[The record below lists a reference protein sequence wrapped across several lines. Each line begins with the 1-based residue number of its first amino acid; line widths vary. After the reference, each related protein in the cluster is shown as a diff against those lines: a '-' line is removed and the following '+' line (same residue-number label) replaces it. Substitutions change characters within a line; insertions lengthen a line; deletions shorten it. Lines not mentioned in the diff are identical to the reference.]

1 MSDIEPFGVVILLAA
16 LALLV
21 AVLSNRLSERI
32 HVPAPALF
40 LVVAAVASSQFPAL
54 SSLPLRLDERI
65 VTVALIFIL
74 FDGGMQIGWRRFRE
88 VLGVGRWLGVVGT
101 IATAAA
107 VGALAHLVFGF
118 AWLPALL
125 LGTALAPTDPAMV
138 FSVLGN
144 REVSG
149 RSGTLLKGEAGANDP
164 VGIALMVALLGAGG
178 AGGLQAVGSG
188 VTTFVV
194 QMAVGAGVGAAGGYL
209 LIIFMRHVP
218 LPNEA
223 LYPVRTMASAAVI
236 YGAASVAHGSGFLAV
251 LLAGII
257 VGDARAPY
265 KREIERFASAFGSV
279 SEIVAFTVLGL
290 TIDLHGVLT
299 SDVLWIGLALGALL
313 ILVVR
318 PVLVGLLLVKARLDR
333 GERIFVLLA
342 GLKGAVP
349 VLLGLFALGAGTT
362 QGARVYGVVF
372 VVVLV
377 SAVGIGGF
385 IPSLARLLRVP
396 MRTVELEPWALG
408 MRFRSEPDGLHRH
421 VVAPG
426 SAAEG
431 TRIADLA
438 MGEDAWISMVS
449 RRGHLV
455 EVHGG
460 TAFEA
465 GDEVLAIGDPSADL
479 HRLFAA
485 PEREPGHPA

>member
-1 MSDIEPFGVVILLAA
+1 MSDVEPFGLVILLTAV
-16 LALLV
+16 ALLI

-40 LVVAAVASSQFPAL
+40 LVVAAVASDQFPVL
-54 SSLPLRLDERI
+54 SSLPLHVDERL

-88 VLGVGRWLGVVGT
+88 VVGIALWLGVIGT
-101 IATAAA
+101 IVTAAA
-107 VGALAHLVFGF
+107 VGALAHEFFGF
-118 AWLPALL
+118 DWLPALL

-149 RSGTLLKGEAGANDP
+149 RSGTILKGEAGANDP

-178 AGGLQAVGSG
+178 VGGLQAVGSG
-188 VTTFVV
+188 VVTFVV
-194 QMAVGAGVGAAGGYL
+194 QMAVGAAVGGVGGYL
-209 LIIFMRHVP
+209 LVIFMRKVP

-236 YGAASVAHGSGFLAV
+236 YGAAAAAHGSGFLAV
-251 LLAGII
+251 LLAGIV

-265 KREIERFASAFGSV
+265 KHEAERFASALGSV
-279 SEIVAFTVLGL
+279 SEVVAFTVLGL
-290 TIDLHGVLT
+290 TIDLRAVVT
-299 SDVLWIGLALGALL
+299 SDVLWIGLVLGVLL
-313 ILVVR
+313 IAVIR
-318 PVLVGLLLVKARLDR
+318 PVLVGLLIAKSDLAR
-333 GERIFVLLA
+333 GERLFVLLA

-349 VLLGLFALGAGTT
+349 VLLGLFALGSSTS
-362 QGARVYGVVF
+362 QGVRVYGVVF

-377 SAVGIGGF
+377 SAIGVGGF
-385 IPSLARLLRVP
+385 VPTLARALKVP
-396 MRTVELEPWALG
+396 MRTVGLEPWALG

-421 VVAPG
+421 VVVAG
-426 SAAEG
+426 SPAEG

-438 MGEDAWISMVS
+438 LGEDAWISMVS
-449 RRGHLV
+449 RHGHLV
-455 EVHGG
+455 EVYGD

-465 GDEVLAIGDPSADL
+465 GDEVLAIGEPDANL
-479 HRLFAA
+479 ARLFEA
-485 PEREPGHPA
+485 PRDTA